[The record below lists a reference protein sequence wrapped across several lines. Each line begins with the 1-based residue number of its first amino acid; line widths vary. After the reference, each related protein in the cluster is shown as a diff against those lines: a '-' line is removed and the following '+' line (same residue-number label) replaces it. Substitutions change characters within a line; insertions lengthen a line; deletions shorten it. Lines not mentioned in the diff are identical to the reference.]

1 MLKIKLYPCFK
12 HWLEFNNIFLLSDP
26 HFNDPE
32 MVYLRKNYISDEEQ
46 VKRINAKVG
55 KKDLLIC
62 LGDVGD
68 ISFVSKLRAGYKVL
82 IKGNHDDKGDDFYK
96 RVRNEVKTFDYS
108 KLTEED
114 KEKLKHRTFLCG
126 GTNYG
131 YDSER
136 EMLEEIA
143 TRIQTTRI
151 EDNHLFDE
159 VYSGPVWIAE
169 KILLSH
175 ERIDLPF
182 AFNIYGHHHGDPINN
197 DHLMCICAEHIDY
210 TPISLLKLVKDG
222 TFSNVDSI
230 HRVTID
236 KATERKLKKNKN
248 SI

>member
-1 MLKIKLYPCFK
+1 MSKIKLYPCFI
-12 HWLEFNNIFLLSDP
+12 HWLEYDNIFLLSDP

-32 MVYLRKNYISDEEQ
+32 IVYLRKNYISDDEQ
-46 VKRINAKVG
+46 VKKINARVG

-82 IKGNHDDKGDDFYK
+82 IKGNHDDRGDSYYQ
-96 RVRNEVKTFDYS
+96 RVRNEVKYFS
-108 KLTEED
+108 AEPEEVQAEIAKCVTD
-114 KEKLKHRTFLCG
+114 ISSFTK
-126 GTNYG
+126 
-131 YDSER
+131 
-136 EMLEEIA
+136 LEEVIKKY
-143 TRIQTTRI
+143 TTVKV

-182 AFNIYGHHHGDPINN
+182 AFNIYGHQHSDPINN
-197 DHLMCICAEHIDY
+197 DHLMCICAEQIDY

-222 TFSNVDSI
+222 TFSKVDSI
-230 HRVTID
+230 HRTTID
-236 KATERKLKKNKN
+236 KATERKLKKLSK
-248 SI
+248 

>member
-1 MLKIKLYPCFK
+1 MSKIKLYPCFK
-12 HWLEFNNIFLLSDP
+12 HWLEYDNIFLLSDP

-46 VKRINAKVG
+46 VKRINARVG

-68 ISFVSKLRAGYKVL
+68 VSFVSKLKAGYKVL
-82 IKGNHDDKGDDFYK
+82 IKGNHDDKGDSYYQ
-96 RVRNEVKTFDYS
+96 RVRNEVKCFS
-108 KLTEED
+108 AEP
-114 KEKLKHRTFLCG
+114 EKVQA
-126 GTNYG
+126 
-131 YDSER
+131 
-136 EMLEEIA
+136 EIA
-143 TRIQTTRI
+143 KCVTDINSFTKLDEVIKKYTTI
-151 EDNHLFDE
+151 KVEDNHLFDE

-182 AFNIYGHHHGDPINN
+182 AFNIYGHQHADPINN

-222 TFSNVDSI
+222 AFSKVDSI
-230 HRVTID
+230 HRTTID
-236 KATERKLKKNKN
+236 KATERKLKKLSK
-248 SI
+248 